1 QHTRLGARGRRL
13 EGHAN
18 HTIAV
23 CKNRCGAC
31 AGGNAERAALSDT
44 RDRHASTG
52 IVVHPNLLW
61 GGRRTHKLPV
71 ESETISREADAEG
84 HAGTGERER
93 ERAARCVVSDGQ
105 SSVACSQG
113 GGREGDLDGA
123 TCIWGKLSSD
133 VAVVRLCEVAAGP
146 NSRNR
151 QRSVARAGDLHSLG
165 SAGRSDPLV
174 AKRIKITARA

>member
-1 QHTRLGARGRRL
+1 
-13 EGHAN
+13 
-18 HTIAV
+18 
-23 CKNRCGAC
+23 AC

-44 RDRHASTG
+44 RDRDASTG
-52 IVVHPNLLW
+52 IVVHLNLLW

-113 GGREGDLDGA
+113 GGLERHADSAACSGGHRTAAIVGLA
-123 TCIWGKLSSD
+123 K
-133 VAVVRLCEVAAGP
+133 VAAHLD
-146 NSRNR
+146 
-151 QRSVARAGDLHSLG
+151 A
-165 SAGRSDPLV
+165 
-174 AKRIKITARA
+174 